1 MRHKLFKRL
10 SLFCTTVMVAAVTFL
25 PNTLVYGAPEDKS
38 IYADVVEDADTVT
51 DTSTIL
57 TKGNLIN
64 YGTVTMTRVSSTRV
78 RITGITQAH
87 RVCDTL
93 GLDLFLYKSS
103 DGENFSNYRKWPF
116 TKKNDDILGQT
127 LEVIVPSGYW
137 YRLGGGHVAVLNGDG
152 ESTTTMTNRLYV
164 N

>member
-1 MRHKLFKRL
+1 MV
-10 SLFCTTVMVAAVTFL
+10 TATVFL
-25 PNTLVYGAPEDKS
+25 PSTLVYGASEDKS
-38 IYADVVEDADTVT
+38 IYADVVEDTDTVT

-57 TKGNLIN
+57 TRGNLMN
-64 YGTVTMTRVSSTRV
+64 YGTVSMTKVSSTRV

-103 DGENFSNYRKWPF
+103 DGQNFSNYRKFPF

-127 LEVIVPSGYW
+127 LEVIVPSGCW
-137 YRLGGGHVAVLNGDG
+137 YRLGGGHVAVLGSDG

-164 N
+164 G